1 MKFTNKMTEIYE
13 KITLLENEGKNYHL
27 THHQRKFLRPARHG
41 HGPADAAG

>member
-27 THHQRKFLRPARHG
+27 TKLDKVDTEIFG
-41 HGPADAAG
+41 VGFTSVDG